1 VADNPADNPQN
12 MADPLTDLAK
22 RDVEQ
27 ALNEVE
33 ALAADAVEQVG
44 GWTQTP
50 EGNAQSQTAEADQ
63 AQSDEADQSQ
73 PKTQPDGK
81 APEQDQEDQSD
92 GAVDDKLNELE
103 SLLSQMH
110 DKQDEGEAQD
120 QVGVDQQSSSDRPA
134 DESGPDQPQTEKDAA
149 DQAAALD
156 DQIAAQADQQ
166 SDQQPAGGE
175 QADESAPPAEQ
186 EGDGPEQPGE
196 TDQEQQALED
206 TAPPQTEQSNG
217 LVGLLLGPVIYVLNL
232 IDKPFKGVDPFIK
245 QMVGVVAVATLVMA
259 AMVLVYN
266 LLFG

>member
-1 VADNPADNPQN
+1 MADNPADTPQN
-12 MADPLTDLAK
+12 TGDPLTDLAK

-27 ALNEVE
+27 ALSETE
-33 ALAADAVEQVG
+33 ALAADVVEQVG
-44 GWTQTP
+44 GSTQTP
-50 EGNAQSQTAEADQ
+50 DGKAQSPTAEPAEP
-63 AQSDEADQSQ
+63 QSDEADQSQ
-73 PKTQPDGK
+73 PETQPDGK
-81 APEQDQEDQSD
+81 APEQDQEDQS
-92 GAVDDKLNELE
+92 GGNVDDKLNELE

-120 QVGVDQQSSSDRPA
+120 QAGVDQQSSSDRPA
-134 DESGPDQPQTEKDAA
+134 DESGPDQPQPEKDAA

-166 SDQQPAGGE
+166 SDQQPAEGE
-175 QADESAPPAEQ
+175 QADESASQAEQ

-196 TDQEQQALED
+196 TDQEQQADGE
-206 TAPPQTEQSNG
+206 AAGQAEQSAR
-217 LVGLLLGPVIYVLNL
+217 LVRVLGPVIYVLNL